1 MNQPFVPHLI
11 GGDKRVAMGGSPNF
25 RKAAIVPKYSPLLYS
40 LLFLLMI
47 DFLINAFSG
56 FAVNQWIALL
66 VIYLYASI

>member
-1 MNQPFVPHLI
+1 MNQPYVPHLI
-11 GGDKRVAMGGSPNF
+11 GGDKPAGATSNF

-66 VIYLYASI
+66 VIYLLV